1 MVAERVEHRLAV
13 PKARAS
19 TDAAREREAG
29 PAAQHDV
36 EALVRRFG
44 VLADR
49 CPAQPRTRLRSA
61 LRTKACL
68 GGIVQCRQ
76 YDALLMLGYDS
87 RGSVEL
93 PAVWPN
99 ARLAAK
105 LFGGCWRSL
114 AGHDA
119 PPIWLEAEVLDRDR
133 LRCLASLSDA
143 MHLRLRVLELR
154 QDALA

>member
-1 MVAERVEHRLAV
+1 M

-36 EALVRRFG
+36 KALVGRFG
-44 VLADR
+44 VLANR
-49 CPAQPRTRLRSA
+49 CAAQPRARLCST

-68 GGIVQCRQ
+68 CGIVQCGQ

-87 RGSVEL
+87 GGSVEL
-93 PAVWPN
+93 PAVGPN
-99 ARLAAK
+99 ARLAAE
-105 LFGGCWRSL
+105 LFGGFWRTL

-119 PPIWLEAEVLDRDR
+119 PPIGLEAEVLDREAWR
-133 LRCLASLSDA
+133 A
-143 MHLRLRVLELR
+143 
-154 QDALA
+154 